1 MPHDP
6 SPFRVVVSDLNP
18 GDARPFA
25 VETPADYAVEL
36 ARVAPESGVRAEVEL
51 RAISGGVMV
60 DGTVAYRME
69 LTCHRCLTAWT
80 EDGRRRILQLVEPPT
95 AEDAE
100 YTLEGEELDLEP
112 LVRDEV
118 TLALPIAPQC
128 REDCAGLCPTCGAD
142 LNTDACP
149 GHDEEPVSPFAGLRD
164 LLETQE

>member
-1 MPHDP
+1 MSHPP

-18 GDARPFA
+18 GDSRPFA
-25 VETPADYAVEL
+25 VETPATYAVEL
-36 ARVAPESGVRAEVEL
+36 ARVAPETPVRAEVEL

-60 DGTVAYRME
+60 DGTVAYEAE
-69 LTCHRCLTAWT
+69 LTCHRCLLTWT
-80 EDGRRRILQLVEPPT
+80 EEGKRRVLQLVEP
-95 AEDAE
+95 AGADEAE
-100 YTLEGEELDLEP
+100 YTLEGDELDLEP

-118 TLALPIAPQC
+118 TLALPIAPLC

-149 GHDEEPVSPFAGLRD
+149 GHDEESVSPFAGLRD